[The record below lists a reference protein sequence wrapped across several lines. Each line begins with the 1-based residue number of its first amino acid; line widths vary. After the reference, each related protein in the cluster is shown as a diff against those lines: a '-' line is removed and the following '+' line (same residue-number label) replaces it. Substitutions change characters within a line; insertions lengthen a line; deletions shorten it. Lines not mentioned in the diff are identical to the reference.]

1 MYSQHITLHF
11 KILSLSSSDSRFGP
25 IDKYYRY
32 PSKLLQHPL
41 LNPEDFLRFRRLPA
55 AVRQY
60 CNLPYEWV
68 SGDEG
73 SLSAS
78 DFELLAV
85 ALVTRHG
92 ARSALQ
98 PVLPV
103 HSFVPPGRSARSFPE
118 LAVDCDMSAPYLRR
132 YRYPPLE
139 PFVARTRDVLRAV
152 RTRFLSTAN
161 KSATGSNFI
170 ERLDVNVLL
179 PETQSICA
187 NGYLTS
193 LGVSQLIRLGEH
205 LGNVY
210 LQRWR
215 LVPPQQ
221 VAALSVSLNARSPSA
236 TSTSIMPVSDSGSD
250 GIYARTSAYSRTYL
264 SARSLLYG
272 FVRAA
277 AGTQLDADEDA
288 VRELHANLPLELS
301 TVATLCKWHPLYA
314 PADVSSCQCVRE
326 TVLRARSYTSL
337 DSFLRFSNA
346 VQQTRTMFSPLFDL
360 PPSLMPDTSAL
371 FDYFLPSICH
381 SLNLSCFY
389 LPKTSSGSGVG
400 AAGAEPLHVCVSRV
414 ELDAL
419 SSAYNEYAKQL
430 VRDRNF
436 RHAAV
441 LAAFPLLHEIS
452 QRLLEREFL
461 WRRERRPKEHVA
473 ALEFLASE
481 AGAEVPKP
489 KWLRRLLQRDPIYQK
504 LSGGQQRSEEK
515 PAELELDRQLDG
527 RVADSDRRPSHG
539 ANEDVR
545 SAEAPARF
553 VYYSAHDST
562 IQDILIALGLIQH
575 AERIP
580 PFAARLVFEL
590 WAPRTANAFSS
601 AGAGVRVLFVGKD
614 VTALLPGCQQSLVRV
629 LPEQSLCPL
638 KVFAA
643 ALSEQLLDDAF
654 GAKSFSQACS
664 SENF

>member
-1 MYSQHITLHF
+1 MFSF
-11 KILSLSSSDSRFGP
+11 SSPDSRFGP
-25 IDKYYRY
+25 IDKYY

-41 LNPEDFLRFRRLPA
+41 LNPEDFLRFRHLPA
-55 AVRQY
+55 ALHQY

-103 HSFVPPGRSARSFPE
+103 HSFVPPGSSARSFPE
-118 LAVDCDMSAPYLRR
+118 IAVDCDMSAPYLRH

-139 PFVARTRDVLRAV
+139 PFVARTRDVLRAAHI
-152 RTRFLSTAN
+152 RFLSTAN
-161 KSATGSNFI
+161 KSAIGSNLI
-170 ERLDVNVLL
+170 ERLDVNLLL
-179 PETQSICA
+179 PETQSICE

-193 LGVSQLIRLGEH
+193 LGVSQLILLGEH

-210 LQRWR
+210 LQRWG
-215 LVPPQQ
+215 LVRPQQ
-221 VAALSVSLNARSPSA
+221 VAALSLNARSPS
-236 TSTSIMPVSDSGSD
+236 STSSLPVSGSD
-250 GIYARTSAYSRTYL
+250 GIYARTSPYPRTYL

-288 VRELHANLPLELS
+288 IRELHANLPLEIS
-301 TVATLCKWHPLYA
+301 TVATLCKWNSLYA
-314 PADVSSCQCVRE
+314 PPDVSSCQCVRE

-337 DSFLRFSNA
+337 DPFLRFSNS

-360 PPSLMPDTSAL
+360 PVSLMPDSSVL

-381 SLNLSCFY
+381 TLNLSCFY
-389 LPKTSSGSGVG
+389 LPKTSSGHSVG
-400 AAGAEPLHVCVSRV
+400 ATDAEPLHVCLSRV

-419 SSAYNEYAKQL
+419 FSAYNEYSKQL

-441 LAAFPLLHEIS
+441 LAAFPMLHEIS

-461 WRRERRPKEHVA
+461 WRRERRQKEHVA
-473 ALEFLASE
+473 ALEFLASD
-481 AGAEVPKP
+481 AGVEVPKP

-504 LSGGQQRSEEK
+504 LSGGHQRSEEK
-515 PAELELDRQLDG
+515 PAEPELELEPELDRQLDG

-562 IQDILIALGLIQH
+562 IQDALIALGLIQH

-590 WAPRTANAFSS
+590 WAPRAATAF
-601 AGAGVRVLFVGKD
+601 AGAGVRVLFLGED
-614 VTALLPGCQQSLVRV
+614 VTALLPACQQSLIRV

-638 KVFAA
+638 KVIAA
-643 ALSEQLLDDAF
+643 ALSEQLIDDAF